1 MVVMAVLLKRAFNKR
16 RRMLVGMT
24 LVILIDI

>member
-1 MVVMAVLLKRAFNKR
+1 MVVMAVLLERAFNKR
-16 RRMLVGMT
+16 RRMLVRIT